1 MGTELTMD
9 EQLQEGWLE
18 RRLREEMPY
27 IDDAGFTARVVQ
39 KLPAPGRRHSF
50 RAVILISITLLAS
63 VVTYL
68 ASDGGRF
75 LIVAAYRLAAMPLL
89 FVSLV
94 AICGTLVMTAVGA
107 SAALSNVRE
116 QR

>member
-1 MGTELTMD
+1 MD
-9 EQLQEGWLE
+9 EQLQEDWLE
-18 RRLREEMPY
+18 RRLREETPY

-39 KLPAPGRRHSF
+39 KLPAPGHRHFF
-50 RAVILISITLLAS
+50 RGWILIGITLLAS
-63 VVTYL
+63 IVTYF

-89 FVSLV
+89 FISLV
-94 AICGTLVMTAVGA
+94 AIGGTLLATAVAA
-107 SAALSNVRE
+107 SAALSTVRE